1 MNDKKHSTLV
11 KTEKTP
17 VWRKATASVLTW
29 VIPMQLAFPAYA
41 NIQLTRDVNKLQ
53 SALDSSA
60 RYQLT
65 SRVSDHLYEEVF
77 MSPLADIFDGFGYFY
92 QLAASKYPKQFSDMK
107 WVPIGVGEITTIIPA
122 APPKPLFI
130 GTPFV
135 ERDIVRLQL
144 NQLLNRSYIVGEGDY
159 DNYNDMIR
167 SLYDNAVILMKE
179 KGYTFGQNLNSA
191 QIDSISSDVIWPEFR
206 TLSTGKKVV
215 IPFVYLSKTTIA
227 TNKVD
232 KTTFSVGNGV
242 VNTGTFTVNGGEV
255 IARRNLFIQ
264 TKQDFINNKGNVKAQ
279 ESLKIQAGNNIENY
293 SGTIQGRDTKLIA
306 NAIKN
311 ETLVYRHD
319 YEYGFS
325 ELASNLA
332 KITGLNSLNLS
343 TAGDVISKG
352 GQFDSQG
359 TLHINAGGSV
369 QLLTQQVRQQHAQ
382 SGKKWTDSSQSLVN
396 LQTQLSAVDIL
407 SIVAKNEI
415 ISQGAIVES
424 EGILELLAG
433 MGIHI
438 IPAENLQAGEKSFKS
453 STGGLFGSDESYS
466 ESYQKAEILRSVLKG
481 GNSVVLNTMMGDITL
496 RAVSVSSLGVAKLV
510 APNGQINLELAK
522 QLDQY
527 SLEESYEGAL
537 SFRFKG
543 RGHYRETAYYNE
555 FIAKGGLM
563 LDAANG
569 INIQYAGNPDNIDE
583 TIANLAKSPEYQW
596 LQDLRNDPNLT
607 TQWQEI
613 ELAMEQWN
621 YDQSGLTPAAMAIL
635 AVAIAAATGGAG
647 LTVMGGTGLMAS
659 AVNAAATTLLNQVT
673 ASMLANGGDI
683 SATFEQVTS
692 SDSLKNLA
700 TSMVTAGVLSEI
712 NSLGWLAQGENLGT
726 LAQAQNIMI
735 TSTVNAA
742 VPALIQG
749 HSFSEFGDAFL
760 QNIATS
766 SIQQIGQTL
775 ANKIGIAAGERGEN
789 NLPKNPDISAAT
801 QYIAHAALGCA
812 LAGANTAI
820 SGGNSDTVKTG
831 CYSGAGG
838 AVIGEFI
845 AKHKRA
851 ELEAIEKETKNYIN
865 EQLKLLKAGQNA
877 KSVQELEAYQ
887 QQQYLALIRLK
898 NLGVDISKLAAG
910 ITVFAFGGDVD
921 QAIYTSGNAA
931 QNNALFIPALFWAVN
946 AALLVYSVY
955 EFSEDVEVFVD
966 LIRRGDTEKA
976 KEVLITALID
986 AGIDMTV
993 GKGLKIVKAGEKI
1006 SDALNKL
1013 KIEELLEIASE
1024 NLSKQGNHMLAS
1036 EIDYLKKVM
1045 AGDLSAKEQRRLKG
1059 FDASNAKHADKLPE
1073 FDNYQK
1079 TYPHGSLTFERWLE
1093 MREAGAISAD
1103 GSWVRSATSKQ
1114 VDIKAKSIGKQDDV
1128 SVNYSGLTKP
1138 TRGLDGQS
1146 IDNCDFDC
1154 FSDLRQ
1160 KAKQESEN
1168 WIDSDKINY
1177 YRAKQKIY
1185 SEAMGEMAGEATQVQ
1200 NGATRLMSHYPGS
1213 NDKRGQFDQ
1222 IWHQPDGKIVI
1233 IEAKGGDSQ
1242 LGSRIGLN
1250 GQRVQQG
1257 TKEYFESVVAS
1268 MKKWYDIN
1276 GSTLDATTKH
1286 EYRKTMSLLNDKNA
1300 IIEYKVVRQH
1310 LDTQTGKP
1318 TKVSVT
1324 DYNVI

>member
-1 MNDKKHSTLV
+1 MKKQNQPIHPQM
-11 KTEKTP
+11 KQPP

-41 NIQLTRDVNKLQ
+41 NIQLTRDVTKLQ

-60 RYQLT
+60 RYQLA
-65 SRVSDHLYEEVF
+65 SRVSEHLYEEVF

-92 QLAASKYPKQFSDMK
+92 QLAASRHPKQFDDLK
-107 WVPIGVGEITTIIPA
+107 WVPIGVGDITTMIPV
-122 APPKPLFI
+122 APQKPLFI
-130 GTPFV
+130 GSPYV

-144 NQLLNRSYIVGEGDY
+144 NQLLNRSYIVGEGEY
-159 DNYNDMIR
+159 ENYNDMIK
-167 SLYDNAVILMKE
+167 SLYDNALTLMQE
-179 KGYTFGQNLNSA
+179 KGYKFGQNLTSA
-191 QIDSISSDVIWPEFR
+191 QIDSISSDVIWPELR
-206 TLSTGKKVV
+206 TLPTGKKVV

-227 TNKVD
+227 TNKID

-242 VNTGTFTVNGGEV
+242 INAGSFTVNGGEV
-255 IARRNLFIQ
+255 LARRNLFIQ
-264 TKQDFINNKGNVKAQ
+264 TKQDFINYQGNIKAQ
-279 ESLKIQAGNNIENY
+279 ENLKIQAGNNIENY

-311 ETLVYRHD
+311 ETLVFRHD

-325 ELASNLA
+325 ELAGNLA

-359 TLHINAGGSV
+359 TLQINAGGSV

-396 LQTQLSAVDIL
+396 LQTKLSAVDIL

-433 MGIHI
+433 MGIQI

-453 STGGLFGSDESYS
+453 STGGIFGSDESYS
-466 ESYQKAEILRSVLKG
+466 ESYQKTEILRSVLKG
-481 GNSVVLNTMMGDITL
+481 GNSVVLNTLMGDITL
-496 RAVSVSSLGVAKLV
+496 RAVSVSSLGVTKLV

-543 RGHYRETAYYNE
+543 HGHYRETAYYNE

-583 TIANLAKSPEYQW
+583 TIANMAKSPEYRW
-596 LQDLRNDPNLT
+596 LQDLRNDPNLA

-613 ELAMEQWN
+613 ELAIEEWN

-647 LTVMGGTGLMAS
+647 LTVMGGTGFMAS

-673 ASMLANGGDI
+673 ASMLANGGDL
-683 SATFEQVTS
+683 SATFKDVTS

-712 NSLGWLAQGENLGT
+712 DSLGWLAQGEDIGLLDQAKNT
-726 LAQAQNIMI
+726 LIQ
-735 TSTVNAA
+735 STVNAA
-742 VPALIQG
+742 VPSLIQG

-760 QNIATS
+760 QNVATS
-766 SIQQIGQTL
+766 SVQQIGQSL
-775 ANKIGIAAGERGEN
+775 AKQIGIAAGERGKDG
-789 NLPKNPDISAAT
+789 LPKNPDIGAAT
-801 QYIAHAALGCA
+801 QYITHAALGCA
-812 LAGANTAI
+812 LAGANSAI
-820 SGGNSDTVKTG
+820 SGGNSDTAKTS
-831 CYSGAGG
+831 CFSGAGG

-851 ELEAIEKETKNYIN
+851 ELEAIEKETENYIK
-865 EQLKLLKAGQNA
+865 EQLALIKTGQNV
-877 KSVQELEAYQ
+877 SPETLEAYKNS
-887 QQQYLALIRLK
+887 QYQKLLQLK
-898 NLGVDISKLAAG
+898 ASGVDIAKLAAG

-931 QNNALFIPALFWAVN
+931 QNNAFFIPALFWAVN
-946 AALLVYSVY
+946 AALLAYSVY
-955 EFSEDVEVFVD
+955 EFTEDVEAFVD
-966 LIRRGDTEKA
+966 LIRQGDTDKA
-976 KEVLITALID
+976 KEVLIAALID

-993 GKGLKIVKAGEKI
+993 GKGLKLVKAGETI
-1006 SDALNKL
+1006 SDALQKL

-1024 NLSKQGNHMLAS
+1024 SLSKHGNHMLAS

-1059 FDASNAKHADKLPE
+1059 FDANNANHADKLPE

-1079 TYPHGSLTFERWLE
+1079 AYPHGSLTFDRWLE
-1093 MREAGAISAD
+1093 MREVGEIGAD
-1103 GSWVRSATSKQ
+1103 GRWVRPATSKS

-1128 SVNYSGLTKP
+1128 SVDYNGLTKP

-1146 IDNCDFDC
+1146 IDNCNFDC
-1154 FSDLRQ
+1154 FSELRQ
-1160 KAKQESEN
+1160 KAKQESET
-1168 WIDSDKINY
+1168 WLDTDKVNY
-1177 YRAKQKIY
+1177 YRAKQRIY
-1185 SEAMGEMAGEATQVQ
+1185 SEAMGEMAGEATQAQ
-1200 NGATRLMSHYPGS
+1200 NGAKRLMSHYPGS

-1268 MKKWYDIN
+1268 MEKWYDIN

-1286 EYRKTMSLLNDKNA
+1286 EYRKTMNLLNDKNA

-1310 LDTQTGKP
+1310 IDTQTGKP